1 MTLLLEL
8 SGSIALLLWGLR
20 MVRTGVLRA
29 YGTKLKRLA
38 MRSEGRILPAL
49 SAGLLVAAL
58 LQSST
63 ATALIASSFAG
74 QGIVSVSAAFITIL
88 GADVGTAIAAIIAS
102 QKISFLSPLLLT
114 IGVFGYILSS
124 KSKRKNLFRAFTGLG
139 LILLALSII
148 GKTAA
153 HLATYETFIGIVR
166 QIETLPFLL
175 LIFSLIFTYLA
186 HSSLAIVLLTTGFV
200 VSGLLSV
207 ESGLVMVLGAN
218 LGSGFLPVL
227 ASWGEN
233 INARVPVVTNL
244 FVRLVS
250 VVIAYYT
257 LAWLTTNNTQAY
269 TFQHLIDYLEHK
281 FHITNEFLP
290 LAFHLAL
297 NVFIVIVGLLF
308 IRPLTAFI
316 RRLLP
321 PSKDEK
327 VEIKPQYLDSN
338 SIQIPAAALA
348 CAKREIL
355 VQADIVQNM
364 LRQSLVVY
372 NTNDN
377 DLRKEII
384 TMDDSV
390 DTLYAA
396 IKLYIAEIL
405 QGKLSEQES
414 QQALDLLSFTANM
427 EHIGDIVD
435 VSLMELAG
443 RKIEQQAEFSKEGL
457 SEISAIHEA
466 VNSNFETAVNTFIS
480 GDCELAKLL
489 YESKAEVQ
497 KIESDSV
504 SMHLQRIGQGK
515 PDSLGTS
522 SMHLDILRDFKRI
535 NSHLTA
541 TAYPVLIASGE
552 VPNRKLKVEDI

>member
-29 YGTKLKRLA
+29 YGTELKRYA
-38 MRSEGRILPAL
+38 MQTEGRIIPAF

-63 ATALIASSFAG
+63 ATALIASSFSG
-74 QGIVSVSAAFITIL
+74 QGILSISAAFMIIL

-102 QKISFLSPLLLT
+102 QKITVLSPLLLT
-114 IGVFGYILSS
+114 IGVFGYRSSS

-148 GKTAA
+148 SKTAT

-166 QIETLPFLL
+166 LIESAPFILL
-175 LIFSLIFTYLA
+175 LFSLLFTYLA
-186 HSSLAIVLLTTGFV
+186 HSSLAIILLTTGFV
-200 VSGLLSV
+200 VSGLLNI

-218 LGSGFLPVL
+218 LGSGLLPVL
-227 ASWGEN
+227 ASRN
-233 INARVPVVTNL
+233 DNLNARVPVVINL
-244 FVRLVS
+244 LVRLIS
-250 VVIAYYT
+250 VAITYYLLIWLIGNST
-257 LAWLTTNNTQAY
+257 EPFTFDFIINNLAQNY
-269 TFQHLIDYLEHK
+269 
-281 FHITNEFLP
+281 HISTEFLP

-297 NVFIVIVGLLF
+297 NIFVALFGLLLSK
-308 IRPLTAFI
+308 PLTAFVI
-316 RRLLP
+316 RILP
-321 PSKDEK
+321 PSQKEHI
-327 VEIKPQYLDSN
+327 EIKPLYLDEKTIS
-338 SIQIPAAALA
+338 SPATALA

-364 LRQSLVVY
+364 LRQSLKVF
-372 NTNDN
+372 NDN
-377 DLRKEII
+377 DDDLRKEIVA
-384 TMDDSV
+384 MDDSV
-390 DTLYAA
+390 DTLYSA
-396 IKLYIAEIL
+396 IKLYVAKTL
-405 QGKLSEQES
+405 QGKLTEQES
-414 QQALDLLSFTANM
+414 QQALDLLSFTTNM

-435 VSLMELAG
+435 GSLMELAG
-443 RKIEQQAEFSKEGL
+443 RKIQQQSHFSKEGL
-457 SEISAIHEA
+457 TEISAIHEA
-466 VNSNFETAVNTFIS
+466 VSANFETAVNTFIS
-480 GDCELAKLL
+480 GDCDLAKLL

-504 SMHLQRIGQGK
+504 SMHLQRIGVGL

-522 SMHLDILRDFKRI
+522 SLHLDVLRDFKRI

-541 TAYPVLIASGE
+541 TAYPVLIAFGE
-552 VPNRKLKVEDI
+552 VPNRKLK

>member
-29 YGTKLKRLA
+29 YGTQLKRLA

-49 SAGLLVAAL
+49 SAGLFVAAL

-124 KSKRKNLFRAFTGLG
+124 KSKRKNLYRAITGLG

-148 GKTAA
+148 SKTAT
-153 HLATYETFIGIVR
+153 HLATYETFIEIVR

-175 LIFSLIFTYLA
+175 LVFSLLFTYLA

-200 VSGLLSV
+200 VSGLLSI

-233 INARVPVVTNL
+233 VNARVPVVTNL

-250 VVIAYYT
+250 VVIAYYA
-257 LAWLTTNNTQAY
+257 LVWLTTNNTDAY
-269 TFQHLIDYLEHK
+269 TFEKLTHYLEQK
-281 FHITNEFLP
+281 LHITNEFLP

-297 NVFIVIVGLLF
+297 NVFIVIFGLLF
-308 IRPLTAFI
+308 LRPLTSFI
-316 RRLLP
+316 HRMLP

-327 VEIKPQYLDSN
+327 IEIKPQYLDSN
-338 SIQIPAAALA
+338 SIQTPVAALA

-364 LRQSLVVY
+364 LRQSLLVF
-372 NTNDN
+372 NSNDN
-377 DLRKEII
+377 DLRQEII
-384 TMDDSV
+384 AMDDSV
-390 DTLYAA
+390 DTLYTA
-396 IKLYIAEIL
+396 IKLYIAEML
-405 QGKLSEQES
+405 QGKLTEQES
-414 QQALDLLSFTANM
+414 QQALDLLGFTTNM
-427 EHIGDIVD
+427 EHIGDIID
-435 VSLMELAG
+435 GSLMELAG
-443 RKIEQQAEFSKEGL
+443 RKIEHQSHFSKEGL
-457 SEISAIHEA
+457 AEISAIHEA
-466 VNSNFETAVNTFIS
+466 VNTNFETTVNTFIS
-480 GDCELAKLL
+480 GDCELARLL

-504 SMHLQRIGQGK
+504 STHLQRIGQGL

-522 SMHLDILRDFKRI
+522 SLHLDVLRDFKRI

-552 VPNRKLKVEDI
+552 VPNRKLKN

>member
-38 MRSEGRILPAL
+38 MRSEGRIFPAL
-49 SAGLLVAAL
+49 TAGLLVAAL

-102 QKISFLSPLLLT
+102 QKISFVSPLLLT

-124 KSKRKNLFRAFTGLG
+124 KNKRKNLFRAFTGLG

-166 QIETLPFLL
+166 QIETLPFMLL
-175 LIFSLIFTYLA
+175 LFSLLFTYLA
-186 HSSLAIVLLTTGFV
+186 HSSLAIVLLITGFV
-200 VSGLLSV
+200 VSGLLNI

-218 LGSGFLPVL
+218 LGSGFLPVI

-233 INARVPVVTNL
+233 LNARVPVVTNL
-244 FVRLVS
+244 LVRMVLVI
-250 VVIAYYT
+250 VTYYGLT
-257 LAWLTTNNTQAY
+257 WLTNSNMENFTLQTS
-269 TFQHLIDYLEHK
+269 LDYLDK
-281 FHITNEFLP
+281 KLLISNEFLP

-297 NVFIVIVGLLF
+297 NILVVIFGLVFLK
-308 IRPLTAFI
+308 PLTAFVI
-316 RRLLP
+316 RLLP
-321 PSKDEK
+321 PSKDEE
-327 VEIKPQYLDSN
+327 VEIKPQYLDSS
-338 SIQIPAAALA
+338 SIETPVAALA

-355 VQADIVQNM
+355 VQADIAQNM
-364 LRQSLVVY
+364 LRQSLTVFHS
-372 NTNDN
+372 NDN
-377 DLRKEII
+377 ELRKEII
-384 TMDDSV
+384 AMDDSV

-405 QGKLSEQES
+405 QGKLTEQES

-443 RKIEQQAEFSKEGL
+443 RKIEQQTEFSKEGL
-457 SEISAIHEA
+457 AEISAIHEA
-466 VNSNFETAVNTFIS
+466 VNTNFETAVNTFIS

-504 SMHLQRIGQGK
+504 SMHLQRIGQGM

-552 VPNRKLKVEDI
+552 VPQRK

>member
-1 MTLLLEL
+1 MILLLEL

-38 MRSEGRILPAL
+38 MKSEGKVLPAM
-49 SAGLLVAAL
+49 SAGIFVAAL

-74 QGIVSVSAAFITIL
+74 QGIISISAAFITIL
-88 GADVGTAIAAIIAS
+88 GADIGTAIAAIIAS

-114 IGVFGYILSS
+114 IGVFGYILST

-148 GKTAA
+148 GKTAT
-153 HLATYETFIGIVR
+153 HLATFDTFIGIVR

-175 LIFSLIFTYLA
+175 LLFSLLFTYLA

-200 VSGLLSV
+200 VSGLLKI
-207 ESGLVMVLGAN
+207 ESGFVMVLGAN
-218 LGSGFLPVL
+218 LGSGFLPVI
-227 ASWGEN
+227 ASWNDN

-244 FVRLVS
+244 LVRMILVI
-250 VVIAYYT
+250 VAYLA
-257 LAWLTTNNTQAY
+257 LAWLVGNNTETITLQAS
-269 TFQHLIDYLEHK
+269 LDYLKEK
-281 FHITNEFLP
+281 LHITHEFLP
-290 LAFHLAL
+290 LAFHFAL
-297 NVFIVIVGLLF
+297 NVLVALFGLLF
-308 IRPLTAFI
+308 LKLLTTFVIRQ
-316 RRLLP
+316 LP
-321 PSKDEK
+321 PSKDEII
-327 VEIKPQYLDSN
+327 EIKPQYLDSN
-338 SIQIPAAALA
+338 SIKTPVAALA

-364 LRQSLVVY
+364 LRQSLVVF
-372 NTNDN
+372 NTNDD

-384 TMDDSV
+384 AKDDSV

-396 IKLYIAEIL
+396 IKLYIAEVL

-427 EHIGDIVD
+427 EHIGDIID

-443 RKIEQQAEFSKEGL
+443 RKIEQQKDFSKEGL
-457 SEISAIHEA
+457 AEISAIHEV
-466 VNSNFETAVNTFIS
+466 VNANFETAVNTFIS

-497 KIESDSV
+497 KIESGSV
-504 SMHLQRIGQGK
+504 SMHLQRIGQGL

-522 SMHLDILRDFKRI
+522 SLHLDILRDFKRI

-552 VPNRKLKVEDI
+552 VPQRKFS

>member
-38 MRSEGRILPAL
+38 MQTEGRIVPAL
-49 SAGLLVAAL
+49 SVGLLVAAL

-74 QGIVSVSAAFITIL
+74 QGIVSISAAFITIL

-102 QKISFLSPLLLT
+102 QKITFLSPLLLT
-114 IGVFGYILSS
+114 IGVFGYKLSS

-148 GKTAA
+148 SKTAT
-153 HLATYETFIGIVR
+153 HLATFEAFISIVR
-166 QIETLPFLL
+166 LIETIPFLL
-175 LIFSLIFTYLA
+175 LIFSLLFTYLA
-186 HSSLAIVLLTTGFV
+186 HSSLAIVLLSTGFV
-200 VSGLLSV
+200 VSGLLSI

-227 ASWGEN
+227 ASWGDN
-233 INARVPVVTNL
+233 LNARVPVVTNL
-244 FVRLVS
+244 LVRLINVT
-250 VVIAYYT
+250 IAYIA
-257 LAWLTTNNTQAY
+257 LAWLIANNTEPF
-269 TFQHLIDYLEHK
+269 TFSSSVNYLDKEL
-281 FHITNEFLP
+281 HISNDFLP

-297 NVFIVIVGLLF
+297 NVFIALFGLLF
-308 IRPLTAFI
+308 LKPLTAI
-316 RRLLP
+316 VIQLLP
-321 PSKDEK
+321 PSQKED
-327 VEIKPQYLDSN
+327 VEIKPLYLDAN
-338 SIQIPAAALA
+338 SIQSPVASLA

-364 LRQSLVVY
+364 LRQSLLVF

-390 DTLYAA
+390 DTLYSA

-405 QGKLSEQES
+405 QGKLTEQES
-414 QQALDLLSFTANM
+414 QQALDLLSFTTNM

-435 VSLMELAG
+435 GSLMELAG
-443 RKIEQQAEFSKEGL
+443 RKIESQSHFSKEGL
-457 SEISAIHEA
+457 TEISAIHEA
-466 VNSNFETAVNTFIS
+466 VNTNFETAVNTFIS
-480 GDCELAKLL
+480 GDFELARLL

-504 SMHLQRIGQGK
+504 SMHLQRIGLGL

-522 SMHLDILRDFKRI
+522 SLHLDVLRDFKRI

-552 VPNRKLKVEDI
+552 VPQRKFS